1 MAAPASATLPP
12 SGRRKDVMNAQ
23 TRDAT
28 TDATKGRSRLVSPA
42 GLGLVLLLFLLL
54 PFLSVSCEVPGTG
67 TIGADYTGGQL
78 ATGAQPEVEIP
89 AGLDDMAD
97 EIPPVDPGV
106 QVLTIIVA
114 AVLALG
120 IALPFLPR
128 LGSRVRM
135 FGGAAI
141 AVLAGALM
149 IVVQSVAR
157 SNLTTQ
163 LTDYA
168 EGLSAETVPGVDR
181 IGDQLIHTGVGFWLS
196 LVVLFAVA
204 LLSVGIVFKDKIFPQ
219 PARAGVTVTAA
230 PPIWRAQAE
239 PTESPAPTGPAG
251 PSEPPAPAGPG
262 APTEPPAPVGPGAPS
277 EPAAP
282 AEPAGPS
289 EPPAPTERPGGE
301 HRS

>member
-1 MAAPASATLPP
+1 MAASWSATVAP
-12 SGRRKDVMNAQ
+12 SGWRRDVMNAVP
-23 TRDAT
+23 
-28 TDATKGRSRLVSPA
+28 KGRSRLVSPA
-42 GLGLVLLLFLLL
+42 GLGLVLLLFLFL
-54 PFLSVSCEVPGTG
+54 PFLSVSCEVPTTG
-67 TIGADYTGGQL
+67 TIGADYTGAQL
-78 ATGAQPEVEIP
+78 ATGATPEVEIP
-89 AGLDDMAD
+89 AGLEDMAD

-114 AVLALG
+114 IVLAIG
-120 IALPFLPR
+120 VALPFLPR
-128 LGSRVRM
+128 LGTRLRVRM

-141 AVLAGALM
+141 ALLAGILM

-181 IGDQLIHTGVGFWLS
+181 ISDQLIHTGVGFWLS
-196 LVVLFAVA
+196 LVVLIAVA

-219 PARAGVTVTAA
+219 SARVGATVAA
-230 PPIWRAQAE
+230 ASPIWQAEAE

-262 APTEPPAPVGPGAPS
+262 APSEPPAPVGPGAPP
-277 EPAAP
+277 EPPAP
-282 AEPAGPS
+282 AEPASPS

-301 HRS
+301 HRA